1 MGVEGQGAAAQLV
14 VIMMVAQQTMPVPH
28 ADVVVQL
35 TPPSMPPL
43 ELPPLEP
50 LPPPLL
56 LAVPVS
62 SGVPESVGAAGGLLL
77 LEPQATANETAAQPD
92 TAHKIIEFFI
102 LKTSL
107 LSLGEPQAA
116 RV

>member
-1 MGVEGQGAAAQLV
+1 MGVEGQGGGAQLV
-14 VIMMVAQQTMPVPH
+14 VIMIVAQQTMPEPH

-35 TPPSMPPL
+35 TPPSVPPL
-43 ELPPLEP
+43 ELPPPEL

-56 LAVPVS
+56 LAVASV
-62 SGVPESVGAAGGLLL
+62 GDPESVGAAGGLLL
-77 LEPQATANETAAQPD
+77 LEPQATASETAAQPD

-107 LSLGEPQAA
+107 LSLEEPQAA